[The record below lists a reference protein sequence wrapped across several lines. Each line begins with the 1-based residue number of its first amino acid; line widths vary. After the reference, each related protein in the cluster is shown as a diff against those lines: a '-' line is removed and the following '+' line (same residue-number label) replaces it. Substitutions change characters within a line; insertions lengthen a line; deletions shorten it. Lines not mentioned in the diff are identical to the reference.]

1 MLIFQINPNELQKDQ
16 EVTGKDYLFWN
27 AYLSERV
34 KEDDYVLL
42 PTYID
47 FITDTTNL
55 DSQAHYLVEL
65 DDTDDEGVDI

>member
-1 MLIFQINPNELQKDQ
+1 MLIFQINPNQLEKEQ

-34 KEDDYVLL
+34 QKDDYVLL

-47 FITDTTNL
+47 FITDTNNNS
-55 DSQAHYLVEL
+55 DEAHYLVEL
-65 DDTDDEGVDI
+65 EDNEDSIDF